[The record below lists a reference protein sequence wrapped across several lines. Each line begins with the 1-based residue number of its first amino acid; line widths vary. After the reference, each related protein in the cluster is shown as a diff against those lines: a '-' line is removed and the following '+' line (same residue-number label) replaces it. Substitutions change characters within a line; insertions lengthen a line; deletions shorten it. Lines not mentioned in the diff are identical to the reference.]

1 MALLWMVFSTSPVVA
16 QPIFNFSN
24 HSAQPGDMVEVDLT
38 VEDFEMLVFSQ
49 FSFGW
54 DSNVLEFVE
63 YTNFNDVAGVM
74 SSVVATPSEVGV
86 SNEGRFAGLAWTE
99 PEGLTLPDGDVLFSI
114 LFEVVGAECSFTEVV
129 FNPPWSSLPHEVVQL
144 DANLLD
150 VDVTNETTF
159 NSGEVDVPGEDCP
172 KFTQLEVIANQVSGE
187 NGDEVCVEVSVRG
200 FTDVISMQYTN
211 EWNSDILEFNR
222 IQNFNL
228 PNMTMGNFGT
238 GQTGNGRLTLSYN
251 DPSGQAV
258 TAPDNTVI
266 YEVCFD
272 IIGSTGQFS
281 AFEFTSTPL
290 SIDFIGE
297 VDGNDVSLDPVL
309 TSGGVNVIGVFD
321 GLSFIPESTSG
332 QPGEI
337 VCVDLNVTGFEDILA
352 FQDLFL
358 EWDPTQL
365 SYESFNTTGLTQGLD
380 VNDLNVDDGEFRIFF
395 FEPNVMGITLADGS
409 SILELCFEVVGDC
422 ETETSVVARGDD
434 GPIFVI
440 DEDENV
446 VPAIG
451 GEGTFSIICEC
462 FIEAVVYDVTCFVGN
477 DGSIELQLS
486 QACIPFD
493 NISWSGPT
501 DIPDGETNPGGLAA
515 GTYSVTVTYDGGAEE
530 AELDNIVVGQADEI
544 VIDNI
549 DLQFPT
555 EPDFDN
561 GSISIEASG
570 GTGELS
576 FTWDPNVGD
585 GSEITDL
592 EGGLYSV
599 TITDEAGCE
608 IIPEPIALCAPVPAE
623 FVVNDVSCHGEMDG
637 AIFVELEGDAEA
649 YSFSWSCDEGNTGL
663 EVTGL
668 GPDTCIL
675 VVEELGTPC
684 VFEFE
689 FVINEPDELTID
701 EINLVDDDGTDSGE
715 ISVVVSGGTAP
726 YIFDWGP
733 GDLPNSPELTGVPGG
748 NYTLVVTDANGCQ
761 VDAGTIRLPGA
772 LEIGALIQDVACRGE
787 ETGSITLM
795 VAGGSGDYAYQWICD
810 SGQSSTTSS
819 IDGVGAGICSVTI
832 TDNESGVVIE
842 EEFEVNEPNMDLN
855 LEILSLECNDFTNQA
870 DLNLLATGGV
880 SPYQFSIDGT
890 QFQGSNTF
898 TNMPSGEWEVFV
910 RDNGGCVRS
919 FEIEVPNCFDEDCF
933 EGRLVITPNGSG
945 RNDNL
950 IIKCAETTNN
960 VLRIFNRGGQVIF
973 EQNNYRNDWEG
984 TTNRG
989 NAVNEDTYMWVL
1001 EVFDNAGGREVYR
1014 GTVTVLRELR

>member
-1 MALLWMVFSTSPVVA
+1 MALLWMVISTVSVVA
-16 QPIFNFSN
+16 QPTFSFSS
-24 HSAQPGDMVEVDLT
+24 HTAEPGDIIEVDLS
-38 VEDFEMLVFSQ
+38 VEDFEMLVVAEFAFS
-49 FSFGW
+49 W
-54 DSNVLEFVE
+54 DQSVLEFIE
-63 YTNFNDVAGVM
+63 FTNFNDQAGV
-74 SSVVATPSEVGV
+74 SGNVLGGPPDHGI

-99 PEGLTLPDGDVLFSI
+99 PEGLTLDDGDVLFSI
-114 LFEVVGAECSFTEVV
+114 SFEVIGSECSFSEIS
-129 FNPPWSSLPHEVVQL
+129 FNPGGSTLSPGIIQL
-144 DANLLD
+144 DANLMD
-150 VDVTNETTF
+150 IDVTSETTF
-159 NSGEVDVPGEDCP
+159 GGGEVDVPGEDCP
-172 KFTQLEVIANQVSGE
+172 EFTQLEVFANQVSGE
-187 NGDEVCVEVSVRG
+187 NGDEVCVEVSVIG
-200 FTDVISMQYTN
+200 FTDIISMQYTN
-211 EWNSDILEFNR
+211 QWDPDILEFNR

-238 GQTGNGRLTLSYN
+238 GQTDNGRVNLSYN
-251 DPSGQAV
+251 DPSGQPV
-258 TAPDNTVI
+258 TVPDNSVI

-281 AFEFTSTPL
+281 PFEFTSSPL
-290 SIDFIGE
+290 PIDFIGE
-297 VDGNDVSLDPVL
+297 VDGDDVTLDPVL
-309 TSGGVNVIGVFD
+309 TPGGVTVTGDFD
-321 GLSFIPESTSG
+321 GLSFVPESSSG
-332 QPGEI
+332 QPGDI
-337 VCVDLNVTGFEDILA
+337 VCIDLNVFGFDNILA

-358 EWDPTQL
+358 EWDPSQL
-365 SYESFNTTGLTQGLD
+365 NYESYNATGLSQGLD
-380 VNDLNVDDGEFRIFF
+380 VNDLNTDDGEFRVFF
-395 FEPNVMGITLADGS
+395 FEPNLNGITLSDGA
-409 SILELCFEVVGDC
+409 SIIELCFEVVGDC
-422 ETETSVVARGDD
+422 ETETTVIARGDD

-440 DEDENV
+440 DEDENE

-462 FIEAVVYDVTCFVGN
+462 MIEALVNDATCFGGS
-477 DGSIELQLS
+477 DGSIELVLS
-486 QACIPFD
+486 QACTPFE
-493 NISWSGPT
+493 NISWSGPS
-501 DIPDGETNPGGLAA
+501 DIADGEINPGGLIA
-515 GTYSVTVTYDGGAEE
+515 GSYSVTVTYDGGAEE
-530 AELDNIVVGQADEI
+530 AVLDNIVVGEADEI
-544 VIDNI
+544 VIENI
-549 DLQFPT
+549 DLEFPT

-576 FTWDPNVGD
+576 FTWDPDVGD
-585 GSEITDL
+585 GSEITGL

-608 IIPEPIALCAPVPAE
+608 IIPEPIVLCAPVPAE
-623 FVVNDVSCHGEMDG
+623 FTVNDVSCHGEMDG
-637 AIFVELEGDAEA
+637 SIFVELDGDAEGFA
-649 YSFSWSCDEGNTGL
+649 FSWSCDEGNTGL

-675 VVEELGTPC
+675 VVEEIGTPC
-684 VFEFE
+684 VSEFE
-689 FVINEPDELTID
+689 FVINEPDELTIE

-715 ISVVVSGGTAP
+715 ISVVVSGGITP
-726 YIFDWGP
+726 YDFDWGP
-733 GDLPNSPELTGVPGG
+733 GDLPNSPELTGIPGG
-748 NYTLVVTDANGCQ
+748 NYTLVVTDANGCH

-772 LEIGALIQDVACRGE
+772 LEIGALIQDVACRGD

-795 VAGGSGDYAYQWICD
+795 VAGGSGDYTYQWICD

-842 EEFEVNEPNMDLN
+842 EQFEVNEPNMDLN
-855 LEILSLECNDFTNQA
+855 LEVLSLDCNDFTNQA

-919 FEIEVPNCFDEDCF
+919 IDIEVPNCFDEDCF

-1001 EVFDNAGGREVYR
+1001 EVFDNTGGREVYR